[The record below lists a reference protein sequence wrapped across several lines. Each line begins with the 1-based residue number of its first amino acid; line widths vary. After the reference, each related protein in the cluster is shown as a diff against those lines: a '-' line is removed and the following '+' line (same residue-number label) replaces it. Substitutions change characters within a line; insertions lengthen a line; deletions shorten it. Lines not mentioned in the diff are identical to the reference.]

1 MKDAIMEHILNF
13 IMFIF
18 ISLYGI
24 FALILIFFSIFW
36 LINKSLREKQLSDLR
51 AKLLELQPTDP
62 EYNQARALYISMMID
77 AHQRD
82 IFYGSSF
89 GIDGSLHQTDTN
101 SHGGSDHSDG
111 GAHIQ

>member
-1 MKDAIMEHILNF
+1 MKDAVMEQFLNL
-13 IMFIF
+13 IIFIF
-18 ISLYGI
+18 TSLYGI
-24 FALILIFFSIFW
+24 FALILIFFILYW
-36 LINKSLREKQLSDLR
+36 LINKREREKQLSDLR
-51 AKLLELQPTDP
+51 AKLFELQPTDP

-82 IFYGSSF
+82 IFYGSSS
-89 GIDGSLHQTDTN
+89 GIDGILHQTETN